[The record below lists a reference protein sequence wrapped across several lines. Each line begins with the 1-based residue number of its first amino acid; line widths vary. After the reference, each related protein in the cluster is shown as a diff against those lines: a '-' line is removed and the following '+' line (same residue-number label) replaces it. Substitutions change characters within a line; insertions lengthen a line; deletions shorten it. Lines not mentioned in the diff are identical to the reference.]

1 MTDEQIDELG
11 DECRTEEMTFDTQDN
26 DSSDYLDVEYEEY
39 TEEDNDMLFADE

>member
-1 MTDEQIDELG
+1 MTDEQIDERREEYTL
-11 DECRTEEMTFDTQDN
+11 EEMTFDMQDN